1 MISAENILENEV
13 IYAYSLA
20 PGSFILIN
28 HFQNTYSLIET
39 CNGFVSLWRYAL
51 VHVENIFHV
60 YTSYFIFYNY
70 KNFLI
75 ICTLNHNIL

>member
-39 CNGFVSLWRYAL
+39 CNGFVSL
-51 VHVENIFHV
+51 
-60 YTSYFIFYNY
+60 
-70 KNFLI
+70 
-75 ICTLNHNIL
+75 